1 MSNWNHDTI
10 LLVFVGI
17 TAASFA
23 VQAIVAIVLFAC
35 VNKAAKSLH
44 EQIDDLRNSVV
55 PAAQNARLVIERIGP
70 VVDRIGP
77 IIDRISPRIDP
88 VADDISK
95 IAANVKSASD
105 DFVEIAHKFRKE
117 SEDVQASA
125 ADMMERV
132 RHQTVR
138 VDGMVTGVLD
148 AADKAGDFVQRAVT
162 APARQLAGVLAAAKA
177 VVESLRSPES
187 DYRHNR
193 ANSDKDMF
201 V

>member
-10 LLVFVGI
+10 LTVFVGL
-17 TAASFA
+17 TALSML

-35 VNKAAKSLH
+35 VNKAAKSLR

-55 PAAQNARLVIERIGP
+55 PAAQSARLVIERIGP

-77 IIDRISPRIDP
+77 IIDRVGPRIDP
-88 VADDISK
+88 LADDISK

-105 DFVEIAHKFRKE
+105 DFVDIAHRLRKE

-125 ADMMERV
+125 AVVIERV
-132 RHQTVR
+132 RQQTVR
-138 VDGMVTGVLD
+138 VDSMVTGVLD
-148 AADKAGDFVQRAVT
+148 AADKAGDFVQRAIN
-162 APARQLAGVLAAAKA
+162 APARQLAGVLAAARA
-177 VVESLRSPES
+177 VIESLRSPEP

-193 ANSDKDMF
+193 TNSDKDMF